1 MTPSRARI
9 KTMTRLSLLDT
20 CDQISNFF
28 QFVARQ
34 CPPRVMGDN
43 KPLASRLRQ
52 IRDVAGSVAVGTVG
66 GSVAAVSTLVPSASG
81 AIGTNDANANATRAR
96 DPTVD

>member
-43 KPLASRLRQ
+43 KTLASRLRQ

-66 GSVAAVSTLVPSASG
+66 GLPMTDELLVLLVAP
-81 AIGTNDANANATRAR
+81 
-96 DPTVD
+96 PTA

>member
-1 MTPSRARI
+1 MTPSRARL
-9 KTMTRLSLLDT
+9 KTMTRISLLDT
-20 CDQISNFF
+20 CDKVTSCIHC
-28 QFVARQ
+28 VAGQ
-34 CPPRVMGDN
+34 GPHRVMADN
-43 KPLASRLRQ
+43 NTLGARLRHV
-52 IRDVAGSVAVGTVG
+52 RDVAGYVAEGTVG